1 MKHLLSY
8 YVSIIQTIQIY
19 PNVQFQIYGLINRK
33 QPGKLSQHC
42 LFDKTRSLRV
52 PVKIYTQGDSK

>member
-1 MKHLLSY
+1 M
-8 YVSIIQTIQIY
+8 Y
-19 PNVQFQIYGLINRK
+19 PKVQFQIYELINRK

-52 PVKIYTQGDSK
+52 PVKILHSLHPKVKLLINKLIST